1 MRHLFWIVIKVIFI
15 IVSANADNVRNI
27 LDVLDRT
34 NSINFKFVQITDD
47 KREKGECILLFSN
60 NLKCFYD
67 DKNNK
72 ELTIS
77 NNKLT
82 VFQKRYNKIYQY
94 PLKDSPYTEI
104 LDKKKL
110 KEFVSNSKLMKKND
124 NIILNKEN
132 KVNIFFS
139 KNKNELLGWEFIDQ
153 FNNKVTFNISI
164 LKTNV
169 QADKNLF
176 RHPEVN

>member
-1 MRHLFWIVIKVIFI
+1 LRYLFWIVIKVIFI
-15 IVSANADNVRNI
+15 TVSANADDVRNI
-27 LDVLDRT
+27 LNVLERT
-34 NSINFKFVQITDD
+34 NSINFKFIQITDD

-67 DKNNK
+67 DKNSK

-77 NNKLT
+77 DNKLT

-110 KEFVSNSKLMKKND
+110 KKFVSNSKLINKND

-169 QADKNLF
+169 QANKNLF
-176 RHPEVN
+176 RHPEVD

>member
-1 MRHLFWIVIKVIFI
+1 MRYLFWVIIKVIFI
-15 IVSANADNVRNI
+15 IGSASADTVRNI

-34 NSINFKFVQITDD
+34 NSINFKFIQITDD

-67 DKNNK
+67 DKNSK

-77 NNKLT
+77 DNKLT

-110 KEFVSNSKLMKKND
+110 KEFVSNSKLIKKDD

-132 KVNIFFS
+132 EVNIFFS

-169 QADKNLF
+169 QANKNLF
-176 RHPEVN
+176 RHPEVD

>member
-1 MRHLFWIVIKVIFI
+1 MIFI

-34 NSINFKFVQITDD
+34 NSINFKFIQITDD

-67 DKNNK
+67 DKNGK

-77 NNKLT
+77 DNKLT

-110 KEFVSNSKLMKKND
+110 KEFVSNSKLIKKNN

-169 QADKNLF
+169 QANKNLF
-176 RHPEVN
+176 RHPEVD

>member
-1 MRHLFWIVIKVIFI
+1 MRYLFWIVIKVIFI
-15 IVSANADNVRNI
+15 TVSANADNVRNI

-34 NSINFKFVQITDD
+34 NSITFKFIQIIDD

-110 KEFVSNSKLMKKND
+110 KEFVSNSKLIKKNN

-132 KVNIFFS
+132 KVNVFFS
-139 KNKNELLGWEFIDQ
+139 ENRNELLGWEFIDQ

>member
-1 MRHLFWIVIKVIFI
+1 MRYLFWIIIKVIFI
-15 IVSANADNVRNI
+15 IISANADNARNI

-34 NSINFKFVQITDD
+34 NSINFKFTQITND
-47 KREKGECILLFSN
+47 KMEKGECILLFSN

-67 DKNNK
+67 SKNKK

-77 NNKLT
+77 DDKLT
-82 VFQKRYNKIYQY
+82 IFQKRYNKIYQY
-94 PLKDSPYTEI
+94 PLKNSPFTEI
-104 LDKKKL
+104 LDKEKL
-110 KEFVSNSKLMKKND
+110 KEFVSNSKLIKN
-124 NIILNKEN
+124 NRNLILNKDN

-164 LKTNV
+164 LETNM
-169 QADKNLF
+169 QTDKKLF